1 MKHTNKENVMEDTAR
16 KKIEILGPG
25 CTRCKETYR
34 VVQQVVEADHLKVDV
49 EKVESVERMIEL
61 GLLATPGVAVD
72 GKVIFSGRIP
82 KADEIRKLL
91 AGA

>member
-1 MKHTNKENVMEDTAR
+1 MEKIAR

-34 VVQQVVEADHLKVDV
+34 VVQHVVETDHLEADV
-49 EKVESVERMIEL
+49 EKVESLERMIEL

-72 GKVIFSGRIP
+72 GKVVFSGRIP
-82 KADEIRKLL
+82 KADEIRQLL
-91 AGA
+91 TGS